1 MRPDAFA
8 FVMAT
13 GIVSIAA
20 ADHCYN
26 YISGA
31 LAVLAVLGLLILI
44 VAGAISWSRER
55 LDLSDPDVTIGLFT
69 FVAACAVLD
78 SRLMSISA
86 VLWTLAAPAAMVW
99 LALVVLTVRN
109 FARRTWTALQRRAR
123 GAWELCSVGTSGLAI
138 VAVALAHDT
147 GRHVLLMAGVAIWVS
162 ALALYAVMTT
172 LILARA
178 FSARLDPSGF
188 EPDAW
193 ILMGGLAI
201 ATLAGDHIHRAGVDG
216 VRTVTITTWCLA
228 SLWIPPLVYFG
239 VRHIERA
246 EARRFAGVWWAMVF
260 PLGMYSAAT
269 HAMAIET
276 GWSALPTISQV
287 FFWIAFAAWIVV
299 SIGAV
304 LRLRTVGVRDLLS
317 GHEHR

>member
-20 ADHCYN
+20 ADHGYT
-26 YISGA
+26 YISGT
-31 LAVLAVLGLLILI
+31 LAGLAALGLLILV
-44 VAGAISWSRER
+44 VAAAISWSRR
-55 LDLSDPDVTIGLFT
+55 RPDLSDPDVTIGMFT

-86 VLWTLAAPAAMVW
+86 VLWTLAVPAATVW
-99 LALVVLTVRN
+99 LALVVLTARN
-109 FARRTWTALQRRAR
+109 FARRSWKGLQQRAR

-147 GRHVLLMAGVAIWVS
+147 GWHALVMAGVAIWVS
-162 ALALYAVMTT
+162 ALAIYVVMTT

-178 FSARLDPSGF
+178 FAARLDPSGF

-201 ATLAGDHIHRAGVDG
+201 ATLAGDHIHRAGIDG
-216 VRTVTITTWCLA
+216 VRPATIATWCLA
-228 SLWIPPLVYFG
+228 SLWILPLVYFG
-239 VRHIERA
+239 VRHIRRA

-269 HAMAIET
+269 NAMAVET
-276 GWSALPTISQV
+276 GWLALPVISQV
-287 FFWIAFAAWIVV
+287 FFWIAFAAWVIV

-304 LRLRTVGVRDLLS
+304 LRLKTVGVRHLLS
-317 GHEHR
+317 GHGHR

>member
-20 ADHCYN
+20 ADHGYT

-31 LAVLAVLGLLILI
+31 LAGIAVLGLLVL
-44 VAGAISWSRER
+44 VAAGAISWSRQR
-55 LDLSDPDVTIGLFT
+55 LDLADMDVTIGLFT

-78 SRLMSISA
+78 SRLMSITA
-86 VLWTLAAPAAMVW
+86 VLWTLAVPAAMVW
-99 LALVVLTVRN
+99 LALVVLTARN
-109 FARRTWTALQRRAR
+109 FARRTWKRLQQRAR

-147 GRHVLLMAGVAIWVS
+147 GWHALVLAGVAIWVA

-201 ATLAGDHIHRAGVDG
+201 ATLAGDHIHRAGID
-216 VRTVTITTWCLA
+216 VRAATITTWCLA

-239 VRHIERA
+239 VRHIGRA

-276 GWSALPTISQV
+276 GWLALPAISQV
-287 FFWIAFAAWIVV
+287 FFWIAFAAWVV
-299 SIGAV
+299 VAIGAV
-304 LRLRTVGVRDLLS
+304 LRLRTVGLRHLLS
-317 GHEHR
+317 EHGHR